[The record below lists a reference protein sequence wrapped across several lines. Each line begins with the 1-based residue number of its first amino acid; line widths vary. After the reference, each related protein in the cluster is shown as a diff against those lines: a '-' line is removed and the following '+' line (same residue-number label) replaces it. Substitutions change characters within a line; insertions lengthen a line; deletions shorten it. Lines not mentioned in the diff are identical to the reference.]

1 MKRHYTSRSKA
12 LLLFL
17 LLAAAGV
24 AKAQQWKELNT
35 GVTEDLYDV
44 CCIDTNTVFVCG
56 QNGVILKTINGGES
70 WEKQYEYPD
79 FDMKLIAFADE
90 QTGYS
95 YGHVTV
101 NNNGIIT
108 YQNRQLLKTTD
119 GGTTWVE
126 IGDPFS
132 GFPSSVASTELYC
145 LDAATLFLSSYAGT
159 RKSSDGGLT
168 FRTVPSASGSHIYFD
183 DNVGYVVDEN
193 GNVFK
198 STDFGET
205 WLDVYTCGWFNGILA
220 LNFTNKDSLSIFGA
234 YGEIYNRVDT
244 YDGFETVILSA
255 YTANPNDDIWLWEG
269 TMVPSTDYKFT
280 TNQNGCFVSSWTDM
294 GGHVYS
300 VAFTTED
307 GGNIW
312 SYHSDGINW
321 RNTLLSIDGADTI
334 NYIAAT
340 NGMVYKTGNPDVIY
354 PWSTYEKLADES
366 VVFPN
371 PIENQL
377 NIHAEDANLVE
388 VFDETGRKLF
398 SIEGKD
404 CFNLD
409 TSMFDAG
416 LYLVR
421 IKNKEGVFYVKKVIK
436 TNKLN
441 N

>member
-1 MKRHYTSRSKA
+1 MKNNYKLQRKV
-12 LLLFL
+12 LLFL
-17 LLAAAGV
+17 LLAVACF

-35 GVTEDLYDV
+35 GVTEDLYGV

-56 QNGVILKTINGGES
+56 QNGVILKTINGGGS
-70 WEKQYEYPD
+70 WEKQYEYPE
-79 FDMKLIAFADE
+79 FDIKLIAFADE

-101 NNNGIIT
+101 INNGIVT

-119 GGTTWVE
+119 GGATWME
-126 IGDPFS
+126 LGDPFS
-132 GFPSSVASTELYC
+132 GFPSNVASTELYC
-145 LDAATLFLSSYAGT
+145 LDPSTILLSSYAGI

-168 FRTVPSASGSHIYFD
+168 FRTVSSASGSHIYFD
-183 DNVGYVVDEN
+183 DNVGYVIDGN
-193 GNVFK
+193 GYVFK
-198 STDFGET
+198 TTDFGET
-205 WLDVYTCGWFNGILA
+205 WIDVYTCGWFNGILA
-220 LNFTNKDSLSIFGA
+220 LNFVSKDSLSIFGA
-234 YGEIYNRVDT
+234 FEEIYNRVDT
-244 YDGFETVILSA
+244 NDGFETVMLST
-255 YTANPNDDIWLWEG
+255 YTSNPNDDIWLWEG
-269 TMVPSTDYKFT
+269 TMVPTSDYKFT
-280 TNQNGCFVSSWTDM
+280 TNQNGCFVSSWADL

-307 GGNIW
+307 GGNLW

-334 NYIAAT
+334 YFIAAT
-340 NGMVYKTGNPDVIY
+340 NGMVYKTGTPDVIY

-388 VFDETGRKLF
+388 VLDETGRKLF

-416 LYLVR
+416 LYFVR

-436 TNKLN
+436 LTN
-441 N
+441 

>member
-1 MKRHYTSRSKA
+1 MKRHYTSRSKVLI
-12 LLLFL
+12 LLLL
-17 LLAAAGV
+17 MAAGM
-24 AKAQQWKELNT
+24 AKAQQWKELQT

-56 QNGVILKTINGGES
+56 QNGIILKTTDGGES

-79 FDMKLIAFADE
+79 FDIKLIAFADE

-95 YGHVTV
+95 YGHVAV
-101 NNNGIIT
+101 IDNGVIT
-108 YQNRQLLKTTD
+108 YQNRQLLKTTN
-119 GGTTWVE
+119 GGETWLE
-126 IGDPFS
+126 MGDPLLD
-132 GFPSSVASTELYC
+132 FPASVYATGLYC
-145 LDAATLFLSSYAGT
+145 LDTTALFLSSYAGT
-159 RKSSDGGLT
+159 RKSSDGGLA
-168 FRTVPSASGSHIYFD
+168 FRTVPSARGSHIYFD
-183 DNVGYVVDEN
+183 DNVGYVVDGN
-193 GNVFK
+193 GYIFK

-205 WLDVYTCGWFNGILA
+205 WMGVYTCGWFNGILA
-220 LNFTNKDSLSIFGA
+220 LDFTSKDSLSIFGA
-234 YGEIYNRVDT
+234 YGEVYNRVDT
-244 YDGFETVILSA
+244 YDGFETVMLST

-269 TMVPSTDYKFT
+269 TVVPSTDYKFT

-321 RNTLLSIDGADTI
+321 RNTLLSIDGVDTI

-340 NGMVYKTGNPDVIY
+340 NGMVYKTGTPDVVY
-354 PWSTYEKLADES
+354 PWSTFEIILAGES

-388 VFDETGRKLF
+388 VFNGTGKKMF
-398 SIEGKD
+398 SIEGKG
-404 CFNLD
+404 FISLD

-416 LYLVR
+416 LYFVR

-436 TNKLN
+436 TNKPN